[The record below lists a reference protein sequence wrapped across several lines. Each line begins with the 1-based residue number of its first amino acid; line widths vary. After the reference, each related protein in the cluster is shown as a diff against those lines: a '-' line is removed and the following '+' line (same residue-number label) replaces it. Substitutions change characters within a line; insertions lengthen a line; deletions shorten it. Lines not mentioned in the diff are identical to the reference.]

1 MYAQTVAAS
10 LQQSVVGDERI
21 AEMSAQI
28 DMLGSM
34 LADATGKFLVINRT
48 IYAPS
53 SKASVSG
60 SVITLAST
68 CSASGTTIF
77 LA

>member
-1 MYAQTVAAS
+1 
-10 LQQSVVGDERI
+10 
-21 AEMSAQI
+21 MSAQI
-28 DMLGSM
+28 DMLASM
-34 LADATGKFLVINRT
+34 LADSTGKFIFINET

-60 SVITLAST
+60 STITLAST
-68 CSASGTTIF
+68 CSASGTTIY